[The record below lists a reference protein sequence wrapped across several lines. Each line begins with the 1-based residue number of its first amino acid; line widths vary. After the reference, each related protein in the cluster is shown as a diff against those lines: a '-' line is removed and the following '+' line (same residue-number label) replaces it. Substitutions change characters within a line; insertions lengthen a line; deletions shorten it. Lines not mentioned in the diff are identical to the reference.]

1 MHIDSDDELW
11 SYRCPTVP
19 RLSAGCT
26 LETDPSDYCC
36 KVAVCRQITT
46 PAPGQPTPPPTKPPS
61 KWPSISLS
69 KGSQISFQHPHP
81 SNHSLNDRVS
91 TVKSFTKLS
100 PSFITI
106 SINVYTPAYHG
117 LLYDNVCCVLVAFCV
132 YKGVAYTQGQTW
144 QDGCSTTCRCDDADN
159 NIYNCFDRYISEEI
173 LFQKKSFMVF
183 RNQFVIT
190 SFTISFQAK
199 TTHTDVQFTIMN

>member
-1 MHIDSDDELW
+1 M
-11 SYRCPTVP
+11 TVYP
-19 RLSAGCT
+19 
-26 LETDPSDYCC
+26 
-36 KVAVCRQITT
+36 
-46 PAPGQPTPPPTKPPS
+46 
-61 KWPSISLS
+61 LS
-69 KGSQISFQHPHP
+69 KVSQNSHH
-81 SNHSLNDRVS
+81 HSLP
-91 TVKSFTKLS
+91 FLS
-100 PSFITI
+100 IFIPLPT
-106 SINVYTPAYHG
+106 T
-117 LLYDNVCCVLVAFCV
+117 DFCMTMCCVLVAFCV